1 MMQPLPPR
9 PRLALRPVCVEL
21 LPCIV
26 GHHVDCRQL
35 HRVVAHPP
43 VDLPAQC
50 GQASAALAFSCLLF
64 APLQVRPCVTV
75 TVTVIVI
82 VTVLVS
88 VVVTLTVTVK
98 MPCHTPLSAPF
109 PAFLLCN
116 YILCLFGPGSFS
128 LPSRSRRR
136 AGMEGRKKQ
145 RERGRG
151 GGELPN
157 RLLSK
162 WLGRR

>member
-1 MMQPLPPR
+1 MCWEHTLSWTTFCLSKFNMAAHFRSQLNDATSC
-9 PRLALRPVCVEL
+9 PRLALRAVCIEL

-75 TVTVIVI
+75 VVTVIVI

-88 VVVTLTVTVK
+88 VTLTVTVTVK
-98 MPCHTPLSAPF
+98 MLGHTPPLRPF
-109 PAFLLCN
+109 S
-116 YILCLFGPGSFS
+116 CLPPLQLHFVFIW
-128 LPSRSRRR
+128 SRLIFF
-136 AGMEGRKKQ
+136 AKEK
-145 RERGRG
+145 
-151 GGELPN
+151 
-157 RLLSK
+157 
-162 WLGRR
+162 